1 MPGAVRRVVCH
12 HHFQRHLLSQCG
24 TTHSHRP
31 QQPIFRHLL
40 PLFTHSYLHGCAISA
55 MQCFTH
61 FNPLSIN
68 YFSTRRTILAIESGV
83 PGQTHEKPAFLFQF
97 LRCLHN
103 SLVVTS
109 AGLIYIDNFPNLI
122 CFLFSVAVVSVM
134 KRIC

>member
-1 MPGAVRRVVCH
+1 MPGAVRWVVCH

-24 TTHSHRP
+24 TTHSHRT

-40 PLFTHSYLHGCAISA
+40 HFLPILTYMALL
-55 MQCFTH
+55 MLQYFTH
-61 FNPLSIN
+61 FHPLSIN

-109 AGLIYIDNFPNLI
+109 AGLIYIDNKLALLLGEAQL
-122 CFLFSVAVVSVM
+122 C
-134 KRIC
+134 